1 MLPQDVRDRVTSYI
15 QHQAQKSRES
25 IVDLVTTS
33 QGRLLDVAGD
43 VSEADSL
50 RRPAGEN
57 EWCLR
62 ELMRHVVT
70 AQRGV
75 ARVVPM
81 LASGQQ
87 MPPSDPRVIGG
98 MREDDEAPYSA
109 IIDDLR
115 GVNADML
122 EAIRTLPASPNLET
136 KFDHPFFGPLNC
148 LEWAV
153 FQRVHDEDHIQH
165 AKRILSTG
173 T

>member
-25 IVDLVTTS
+25 IIDLVTVA
-33 QGRLLDVAGD
+33 QGRLLDVVGD

-75 ARVVPM
+75 TRVVPM

-98 MREDDEAPYSA
+98 MREDDGGTFAA

-115 GVNADML
+115 AVNA
-122 EAIRTLPASPNLET
+122 
-136 KFDHPFFGPLNC
+136 
-148 LEWAV
+148 
-153 FQRVHDEDHIQH
+153 
-165 AKRILSTG
+165 
-173 T
+173 